1 MKTIFKLLLVSLTF
15 FSSCIYDPI
24 EPVLVLV
31 DEPTPTPTPIPD
43 SLVTIPPSGLVPCED
58 GQAGIYPCLGYDLQ
72 ALVSLETMGTTF
84 GSDSWG
90 WTDTLTGKEYAIM
103 VVKDG
108 TAFIDISTPDQP
120 IYLGK
125 LPTASIPSTWRD
137 IKVYQDY
144 AFVVSEAADHGLQ
157 VFDLT
162 RLRDITRVQ
171 RFTADARND
180 SFGSA
185 HNIAINETSGFAYVI
200 GSALFD
206 GGPAFFDINDPLNPI
221 LVGGFS
227 DEAYTHD
234 AHIVTYD
241 GPDLEHQGKEIFF
254 GSNSIDRE
262 NNQVVIVDVTDKT
275 APILISNIT
284 YSNDGYT
291 HQGWLAEDHQYFYLG
306 DEFDELTFGNR
317 TKTFV
322 FDLEDLDNPVLHY
335 NYFGPTNA
343 IDHNGYTKGNSFFLA
358 NYTAGMREIDIQN
371 IASGVMEEVGFFDTY
386 PLNNATGFDGVWSV
400 YPYFES
406 GVIVISD
413 SDSGLFL
420 VKASE

>member
-103 VVKDG
+103 GVKDG

-171 RFTADARND
+171 RL
-180 SFGSA
+180 SL
-185 HNIAINETSGFAYVI
+185 I
-200 GSALFD
+200 
-206 GGPAFFDINDPLNPI
+206 
-221 LVGGFS
+221 
-227 DEAYTHD
+227 
-234 AHIVTYD
+234 HI
-241 GPDLEHQGKEIFF
+241 
-254 GSNSIDRE
+254 
-262 NNQVVIVDVTDKT
+262 
-275 APILISNIT
+275 
-284 YSNDGYT
+284 
-291 HQGWLAEDHQYFYLG
+291 
-306 DEFDELTFGNR
+306 
-317 TKTFV
+317 
-322 FDLEDLDNPVLHY
+322 
-335 NYFGPTNA
+335 
-343 IDHNGYTKGNSFFLA
+343 
-358 NYTAGMREIDIQN
+358 
-371 IASGVMEEVGFFDTY
+371 
-386 PLNNATGFDGVWSV
+386 
-400 YPYFES
+400 
-406 GVIVISD
+406 
-413 SDSGLFL
+413 
-420 VKASE
+420 

>member
-31 DEPTPTPTPIPD
+31 DEPTPTPIPD

-103 VVKDG
+103 GVIDG

-386 PLNNATGFDGVWSV
+386 PLNNATAFDGVWSV

>member
-1 MKTIFKLLLVSLTF
+1 MKTIFKLFLVSLTF
-15 FSSCIYDPI
+15 FSSCTSDPI
-24 EPVLVLV
+24 EPLLVLV
-31 DEPTPTPTPIPD
+31 DEPTPTPILD
-43 SLVTIPPSGLVPCED
+43 SLVTIPPSGLIPCAV

-72 ALVSLETMGTTF
+72 ALVSLETMGASF
-84 GSDSWG
+84 GNDSWG

-103 VVKDG
+103 GVNDG

-125 LPTASIPSTWRD
+125 LPTASDPSSWRD

-144 AFVVSEAADHGLQ
+144 AYVVSEAADHGLQ

-162 RLRDITRVQ
+162 RLRDITRVT
-171 RFTADARND
+171 RFIADASLD
-180 SFGSA
+180 SFGNA

-200 GSALFD
+200 GSELFD
-206 GGPAFFDINDPLNPI
+206 GGPAFIDINDPLNPT

-227 DEAYTHD
+227 DESYSHD

-241 GPDLEHQGKEIFF
+241 GPDLEHQGKEIYF
-254 GSNSIDRE
+254 GSNSDGGE

-275 APILISNIT
+275 APILISNVT
-284 YSNDGYT
+284 YSNGGYT
-291 HQGWLAEDHQYFYLG
+291 HQGWLAEDHQYYYLG
-306 DEFDELTFGNR
+306 DELDETRFGNR
-317 TKTFV
+317 SKTLV
-322 FDLEDLDNPVLHY
+322 FDLEDLDNPVLHFSY
-335 NYFGPTNA
+335 LGTTNA

-358 NYTAGMREIDIQN
+358 NYTAGIREIDIQN
-371 IASGVMEEVGFFDTY
+371 IATGVMEEVGFFDTY
-386 PLNNATGFDGVWSV
+386 PKNNGANFNGVWSV

-413 SDSGLFL
+413 MNRGLFL

>member
-31 DEPTPTPTPIPD
+31 DEPTPTPIPD

-103 VVKDG
+103 GVKDG

-386 PLNNATGFDGVWSV
+386 PLNNATAFDGVWSV

>member
-1 MKTIFKLLLVSLTF
+1 MKTIFKLLLVPLTF
-15 FSSCIYDPI
+15 FSGCTSDPI
-24 EPVLVLV
+24 EPEPVLV
-31 DEPTPTPTPIPD
+31 DEPIPTPIPD
-43 SLVTIPPSGLVPCED
+43 PLVTIPPSGLVPCVD

-72 ALVSLETMGTTF
+72 AQVSLETMGTTF
-84 GSDSWG
+84 GNDSWG
-90 WTDTLTGKEYAIM
+90 WTDALSGKEYAIM
-103 VVKDG
+103 GVNDG
-108 TAFIDISTPDQP
+108 TAFIDISSPDQP

-125 LPTASIPSTWRD
+125 LPTASGPSLWRD

-162 RLRDITRVQ
+162 RLRNVTRVQ
-171 RFTADARND
+171 RFTSDARID
-180 SFGSA
+180 SFGFA

-227 DEAYTHD
+227 DEKYSHD

-241 GPDLEHQGKEIFF
+241 GPDLEHQGKEIYF
-254 GSNSIDRE
+254 GSNSEDRE
-262 NNQVVIVDVTDKT
+262 NNQVVIVDITDKT

-291 HQGWLAEDHQYFYLG
+291 HQGWLAEDHRYFYFG
-306 DEFDELTFGNR
+306 DEYDELTFGNR
-317 TKTFV
+317 SKTIV

-335 NYFGPTNA
+335 NYLGATSA
-343 IDHNGYTKGNSFFLA
+343 IDHNGYSKGNSFFLA

-386 PLNNATGFDGVWSV
+386 PPNNATTFDGVWSV

>member
-31 DEPTPTPTPIPD
+31 DEPTPTPIPD

-103 VVKDG
+103 GVEDG

-241 GPDLEHQGKEIFF
+241 GPDFEHQGKEIFF

-386 PLNNATGFDGVWSV
+386 PLNNATAFDGVWSV